1 MSQIYKGLNLQV
13 EAHGYHLGS
22 SPMIK
27 KPELKAA
34 KADLAGFW
42 TKYHLTMERG
52 DNSSLASFHCKNA
65 TEPRAKA

>member
-13 EAHGYHLGS
+13 EAHGHHLGS
-22 SPMIK
+22 SLIK

-42 TKYHLTMERG
+42 TKYHLTME
-52 DNSSLASFHCKNA
+52 LW
-65 TEPRAKA
+65 